1 MIANSRSQFTSM
13 TSGMSSRRVRAAAV
27 VPAMAL
33 VALAVVGLMSPA
45 TASAQGGMITGPI
58 NAAKKAAAATNA
70 NTSAMQDVN
79 AATQAPPAAA
89 QHAATPAAAPAAP
102 THTVSIPHLAT
113 TGTSGLALPATAAK
127 PAAAASKSAVPATVP
142 GKPVMSEASTKPA
155 AATTKAVA
163 AAPAAAT
170 PAAKS
175 AAVVAAPAVA
185 AKPAAG
191 AADAAGPDTGMR
203 SISVTQ
209 RGTKGEV
216 SLNREVFSY
225 DAGARRDPFV
235 SLMRTGDLRPM
246 LSDLRLVLV
255 MYDATGRNSVAVMR
269 DQSTK
274 DQYRVRVGETLG
286 RMRVAQIEPK
296 DVVFTIEEVGF
307 SRQEALALGDSTKAR
322 KQ

>member
-1 MIANSRSQFTSM
+1 MIANSRS
-13 TSGMSSRRVRAAAV
+13 RLVLRALVAVAAAV
-27 VPAMAL
+27 LIAPASA
-33 VALAVVGLMSPA
+33 G
-45 TASAQGGMITGPI
+45 AQGGMITGPI

-70 NTSAMQDVN
+70 NTAAMQDVN
-79 AATQAPPAAA
+79 AATQAPAAP
-89 QHAATPAAAPAAP
+89 QHAASPQAATAGP
-102 THTVSIPHLAT
+102 THTVPIPHLAT
-113 TGTSGLALPATAAK
+113 TGAPSLALPRTATKPTATAAAPK
-127 PAAAASKSAVPATVP
+127 GAAPVPAT
-142 GKPVMSEASTKPA
+142 GKPALSEASTKPA
-155 AATTKAVA
+155 AAT
-163 AAPAAAT
+163 AAT
-170 PAAKS
+170 PAAKT
-175 AAVVAAPAVA
+175 AAVVATAPAAKA
-185 AKPAAG
+185 AATAP
-191 AADAAGPDTGMR
+191 AGPDTGMR
-203 SISVTQ
+203 SISVTE
-209 RGTKGEV
+209 RGAKGEV

-246 LSDLRLVLV
+246 LSDLRLVTV
-255 MYDATGRNSVAVMR
+255 VYDATGRNSIAVMR